1 VFATSP
7 PLAFTSLS
15 TQKHYKMAS
24 AAMAHTDMNIKAI
37 NPAITAITV
46 SGAYQ

>member
-1 VFATSP
+1 VFGTGP

-24 AAMAHTDMNIKAI
+24 AAMAHTDMNINPINEAI
-37 NPAITAITV
+37 IHTTD